1 MQQAAS
7 MQVCY
12 STAFPCIAHA
22 AFAMML
28 QEWWD
33 MAGSAVLV
41 NMCGWEMGGEGM
53 HEGGG
58 GGGMQGG
65 GRQRSVQ
72 QGKLDQKASGLNCLS
87 CNVMC
92 CHNSLHANRQI
103 DKKHSMM

>member
-58 GGGMQGG
+58 GGGACRGGG
-65 GRQRSVQ
+65 GR
-72 QGKLDQKASGLNCLS
+72 GLFIKGNWIRRLQDLIA
-87 CNVMC
+87 
-92 CHNSLHANRQI
+92 CHA
-103 DKKHSMM
+103 M